1 MYTRN
6 FEVRYL
12 IITVPYLV
20 RAFKSNRDKN
30 CRVMGG
36 SCHFTLFS
44 YQCILS
50 HSNQR
55 NFLILNENN
64 LSKCYQ
70 NLTPQEINI
79 RPLVKFSHY
88 SVDKMVRNKLNL
100 VLLIHREAGFG
111 IIHFPDIRSYPRS
124 QLTMHPGLS
133 VLHLNRSIQK

>member
-1 MYTRN
+1 MD
-6 FEVRYL
+6 
-12 IITVPYLV
+12 LV
-20 RAFKSNRDKN
+20 I
-30 CRVMGG
+30 
-36 SCHFTLFS
+36 FTLFS

-55 NFLILNENN
+55 NFHILNENN
-64 LSKCYQ
+64 LSKYYQ

-111 IIHFPDIRSYPRS
+111 IIHFQDITLLSKVTTNDAPRPICFTS
-124 QLTMHPGLS
+124 KQKHTEVIKSSERLTIGALRGGCVISRHHTG
-133 VLHLNRSIQK
+133 R